1 VDRHSF
7 VIWGRTAEA
16 LALMWSCFNV
26 DSTMTARR
34 LVDVKEHYYVP
45 PKYEL
50 HVPLPGQRPYDA
62 FSSGFGLSI
71 DALEAGLR
79 FPLHPV
85 IEACLERW
93 HISPSQMV
101 PNSFSTE
108 WTSRKVNNSVSV
120 LSDNEPE
127 LVEILWG
134 ILSASRGVRDMNKAW
149 LAEAGLSS
157 APREMFNLGRIKSGD
172 SANSGSA
179 APSTTS
185 ASPIV
190 EVAISMAEKR
200 LGTSEDANL
209 RKRSK
214 MVAFEQPAC
223 AAGSTTKAPTKKGK
237 EPAGK
242 GKEPAGKGKEPA
254 EVKFLSEGY
263 SLRDL
268 CEVEDRARA
277 NGYFA
282 SIMKH
287 PSPGEGEELLTPRW
301 SSIPGQPG
309 CGSKGARDNRAR
321 LEEDVL
327 SLTEAA
333 ALLEKELK
341 AEGPKAAKHP
351 EVEVEAEA
359 NPFAECPEDD
369 NVTMDLCQPFDDNT
383 PAEK

>member
-1 VDRHSF
+1 MLSFWELSEVGEIEASDGTAGDAWPTQFFTGRGARSIMMSCPAFWVGEAPTSAWVDRHSF

-45 PKYEL
+45 PEYEL
-50 HVPLPGQRPYDA
+50 HVPLSGQRPYDA

-157 APREMFNLGRIKSGD
+157 APRGMFLLF
-172 SANSGSA
+172 
-179 APSTTS
+179 T
-185 ASPIV
+185 
-190 EVAISMAEKR
+190 
-200 LGTSEDANL
+200 
-209 RKRSK
+209 
-214 MVAFEQPAC
+214 F
-223 AAGSTTKAPTKKGK
+223 TTKAPAEKGK

-242 GKEPAGKGKEPA
+242 GKEPAGKGKEPT

-282 SIMKH
+282 SIMKQ

-309 CGSKGARDNRAR
+309 CGPKVRWLQS
-321 LEEDVL
+321 
-327 SLTEAA
+327 TC
-333 ALLEKELK
+333 
-341 AEGPKAAKHP
+341 EGL
-351 EVEVEAEA
+351 
-359 NPFAECPEDD
+359 F
-369 NVTMDLCQPFDDNT
+369 T
-383 PAEK
+383 PC